1 MEMMTMIN
9 WEICEK
15 CPHED
20 ECQIFNPEDC
30 KRYRTL
36 DSSLSK
42 IDKLMIDKFIGE
54 KEKTQE

>member
-1 MEMMTMIN
+1 MID
-9 WEICEK
+9 WTICEK

-20 ECQIFNPEDC
+20 SCQIFNPEDC

-54 KEKTQE
+54 NEKTQE